1 MTFQVFHKTGL
12 LFFQIGF
19 HKWPEYELFHRY
31 DFSEFRFSPILFH
44 AVSRS
49 NAHACSHYR
58 YRTPS
63 DMGFPRMLLRSMY
76 GNHSFHIQLIL
87 NCLSFPLLRYR
98 CAFMVGIY
106 IPEYGPPYSVDI
118 SRDDVFQYRFSHFCH
133 PNRFSVKG
141 FLPPSRFLAFRWNRT
156 HPSGHTISFSYSSVP
171 PIFLRSPPLRTA
183 SMMG

>member
-44 AVSRS
+44 AVSRP

-76 GNHSFHIQLIL
+76 ETV
-87 NCLSFPLLRYR
+87 LSIFNESDIIKNPNSGYIASPL
-98 CAFMVGIY
+98 GIDF
-106 IPEYGPPYSVDI
+106 DI
-118 SRDDVFQYRFSHFCH
+118 SDGIPDSIDIIRKDFFDCRFRH
-133 PNRFSVKG
+133 
-141 FLPPSRFLAFRWNRT
+141 
-156 HPSGHTISFSYSSVP
+156 ISPEEIVCERILSLGTCFG
-171 PIFLRSPPLRTA
+171 I
-183 SMMG
+183 